1 MNCYNHHDTQ
11 AIGLCPACHK
21 GNCRECGSKNDMFSC
36 DKHACIA
43 YAKKINEIINYSDS
57 QIKSTNKII
66 KKSYITGMLSGL
78 FLIVAGCQFYPDD
91 FSLGLTFISFGV
103 LFFGMPV
110 YSLIAKGYRLDQ
122 KTAD

>member
-1 MNCYNHHDTQ
+1 
-11 AIGLCPACHK
+11 
-21 GNCRECGSKNDMFSC
+21 MFSC